1 MSLAELGAAERL
13 KIWSCNRVPFL
24 HCPTVSLLSIPLG
37 NPSAEAPIREEL
49 GKFLG
54 VHGQVDGSLS
64 WPETQEGASS
74 ETGSVSSAYQG
85 S

>member
-1 MSLAELGAAERL
+1 M
-13 KIWSCNRVPFL
+13 
-24 HCPTVSLLSIPLG
+24 
-37 NPSAEAPIREEL
+37 REEL

-74 ETGSVSSAYQG
+74 ETGSVQLIKVPNQDSRTVVSPAQCLRG
-85 S
+85 QASVEAW